1 MRAVTFYYV
10 GELVIAV
17 LFTIIFISNSSND
30 ILFSYVLEYLRLK
43 LNLNFR

>member
-30 ILFSYVLEYLRLK
+30 VYLTTF
-43 LNLNFR
+43 LNTQAQT